1 MTETGSPT
9 DLTASRRR
17 AVLGVLCLALMM
29 VVAAVA
35 SLNVALPDLAR
46 DTGAT
51 QSELQWIVD
60 AYALVFAGLLLPA
73 GALGDRYGRKG
84 ILLIGLV
91 VFGGASLAAMFV
103 SDPST
108 LIGLRAVIGVGAAL
122 VMPTTLSIITNVFP
136 PDERGRAVGIWAGVA
151 GAGAI
156 IGLLLSGAILE
167 WFSWPA
173 VFGVNVVLA
182 TVAFAAAIPIVPT
195 SRSSQRVR
203 LDPVG
208 ALLSSLGLF
217 ALVFAIIEAPQYGWL
232 DPITLIGLAVGA
244 LLLVAFVL
252 FELARRDP
260 MLDPRLFASRGFGV
274 GSLSLT
280 LQFFAQFGF
289 LFIALQY
296 LQFVLGYSPLAAG
309 LSMLPMALM
318 LMAISPRAP
327 KLARRLG
334 VRVVGGVGLALMGV
348 GFLIFTTL
356 EPDSSYW
363 RFGIGALITGI
374 GLALATAPATTAIV
388 SSLPGHK
395 QGIASAVNDLSREVG
410 GALGIAVLGTLLNA
424 GYRNDVAPAT
434 AALPGP
440 AAHAAEDSIA
450 AATQIAE
457 KAGPGGAALLDSA
470 QAAFVNGL
478 STALLVGAG
487 VLFAASV
494 VVALLAPRREDLV
507 RAEAVEPEV
516 APEST
521 APALAGGA

>member
-1 MTETGSPT
+1 MTETRPPPA

-103 SDPST
+103 GDPTT

-136 PDERGRAVGIWAGVA
+136 PEERGRAVGIWAGVA

-173 VFGVNVVLA
+173 VFAVNVVLA
-182 TVAFAAAIPIVPT
+182 AVAFAAAIPIVPT

-208 ALLSSLGLF
+208 AVLSSLGLF
-217 ALVFAIIEAPQYGWL
+217 ALVFAIIEAPQNGWL
-232 DPITLIGLAVGA
+232 DPVTLIGLTVGA

-252 FELARRDP
+252 FELARSEP

-296 LQFVLGYSPLAAG
+296 LQFVLGYSPLEAG

-348 GFLIFTTL
+348 GFLVFTTL

-434 AALPGP
+434 ADLPGP

-450 AATQIAE
+450 AATQIAQR
-457 KAGPGGAALLDSA
+457 AGPGGAALLDSA

-478 STALLVGAG
+478 SVALLVGAG

-494 VVALLAPRREDLV
+494 IVALLAPRREDLA
-507 RAEAVEPEV
+507 RAEAVEPS
-516 APEST
+516 PEST

>member
-1 MTETGSPT
+1 MASSSTHTE
-9 DLTASRRR
+9 LTVAHRR
-17 AVLGVLCLALMM
+17 AVLGVMCLALMM

-46 DTGAT
+46 GTGAT
-51 QSELQWIVD
+51 QSQLQWIVD

-73 GALGDRYGRKG
+73 GALGDRFGRKG

-103 SDPST
+103 NEPST

-136 PDERGRAVGIWAGVA
+136 PEERGHAVGIWAGIA

-156 IGLLLSGAILE
+156 IGLLLSGALLE
-167 WFSWPA
+167 WFSWPS
-173 VFGVNVVLA
+173 VFAVNVTLA
-182 TVAFAAAIPIVPT
+182 ALAFAATIPIVPT
-195 SRSSQRVR
+195 SRSPRRVR

-217 ALVFAIIEAPQYGWL
+217 GLVFAIIEAPQKGWL
-232 DPITLIGLAVGA
+232 DPLTVAGFGLGVLLI
-244 LLLVAFVL
+244 VAFVL
-252 FELARRDP
+252 FELARDEP
-260 MLDPRLFASRGFGV
+260 MLDPRLFARRGFGV

-296 LQFVLGYSPLAAG
+296 LQFVLGYSPLEAG
-309 LSMLPMALM
+309 ASILPMALM

-327 KLARRLG
+327 ALARRLG
-334 VRVVGGVGLALMGV
+334 VRLVGGAGLALMGV
-348 GFLIFTTL
+348 GFLVFTTL
-356 EPDSSYW
+356 GVDSSYW

-388 SSLPGHK
+388 SSLPAHR

-410 GALGIAVLGTLLNA
+410 GAFGIAVLGSVLNS
-424 GYRNDVAPAT
+424 GYRTDVASAT
-434 AALPGP
+434 ARLPEP
-440 AAHAAEDSIA
+440 AAGAARDSIA
-450 AATQIAE
+450 AATQIAAQ
-457 KAGPGGAALLDSA
+457 AGPHGTALLERA
-470 QAAFVNGL
+470 QDAFVSGL
-478 STALLVGAG
+478 STALLVGAL

-494 VVALLAPRREDLV
+494 LVAVLGPRREQV
-507 RAEAVEPEV
+507 EQAEAGD
-516 APEST
+516 
-521 APALAGGA
+521 AGGPAARPSPVAK

>member
-1 MTETGSPT
+1 MTKTGSPAE
-9 DLTASRRR
+9 LTASRRR

-73 GALGDRYGRKG
+73 GALGDRFGRKG

-91 VFGGASLAAMFV
+91 VFGGASLAAIFV
-103 SDPST
+103 SDPAT

-136 PDERGRAVGIWAGVA
+136 PEERGRAVGIWAGVA

-173 VFGVNVVLA
+173 VFAVNVVLA
-182 TVAFAAAIPIVPT
+182 AVAFAAAIPIVPT

-203 LDPVG
+203 LDPLG

-232 DPITLIGLAVGA
+232 DPVTLIGLGVGA

-260 MLDPRLFASRGFGV
+260 MLDPRLFASRGFGI

-296 LQFVLGYSPLAAG
+296 LQFVLGYSPLEAG

-318 LMAISPRAP
+318 LMVISPRAP

-348 GFLIFTTL
+348 GFLVFTTL

-363 RFGIGALITGI
+363 RFGLGALITGV

-395 QGIASAVNDLSREVG
+395 QGVASAVNDLAREVG
-410 GALGIAVLGTLLNA
+410 GAFGIAVLGTLLNA
-424 GYRNDVAPAT
+424 GYRNDVTPAT
-434 AALPGP
+434 ADLPAP

-457 KAGPGGAALLDSA
+457 QAGPRGAALLE
-470 QAAFVNGL
+470 QCPGCIRERPFHRAARRRRRAVCRKRDR
-478 STALLVGAG
+478 GA
-487 VLFAASV
+487 ART
-494 VVALLAPRREDLV
+494 APRGPGTRRGG
-507 RAEAVEPEV
+507 RA
-516 APEST
+516 
-521 APALAGGA
+521 